1 MIGLDANVLV
11 RYIAQDDPKQS
22 ARATAAINSLSNEE
36 PGFITL
42 VSLVELVWVMQ
53 GCYNA
58 TKPEIA
64 AILEMLLRTQ
74 ELVVE
79 NAETAIKALN
89 IFAGSK
95 ADFSDC
101 LIERSAN
108 KAGCECTVTFD
119 GNAAKTAGMRLVD

>member
-1 MIGLDANVLV
+1 MIGLDTNVLV
-11 RYIAQDDPKQS
+11 RYIAQDNSKQS
-22 ARATAAINSLSNEE
+22 PRATTIINALSRET

-58 TKPEIA
+58 TKPEIVA
-64 AILEMLLRTQ
+64 VLEMLLRTQ

-79 NAETAIKALN
+79 NAETAIKALHVY
-89 IFAGSK
+89 AGSK

-101 LIERSAN
+101 LIERSAI
-108 KAGCECTVTFD
+108 KAGCEYIVTFD
-119 GNAAKTAGMRLVD
+119 RAAAKTAGMRLVK